1 MANDSQSTRKAAG
14 DGGIGMC
21 RSPLS
26 DGTLRVSDLTLPRDG
41 RRAYEKDGRGTV
53 WWRPHP
59 ECVRIPDD
67 VSVIGRMRCPT
78 LGEITLPPSVTEIGE
93 LAFGAEF
100 LSGDTYEWYALHTVH
115 FSQGLRQIGRRAFYN
130 CRHLDAVHLPKGLLE
145 IGEDAFC
152 LCLSL
157 SRITIPAGVT
167 RIGARAFG
175 KCEALEEVIV
185 MDGPSSLGGS
195 VFSGDIRLRR
205 VGLPPTLRRI
215 GTACFAG
222 CVALSALSLPEGLC
236 ELGAGAFEDCTA
248 LTSLSIHR
256 DLENAEEMRTH
267 SPFEGCTSLSELSLG
282 ASVTRGDW
290 IPPAPALTAIRVA
303 KDNPHLTEKDGL
315 LYSRDG
321 RTLLRVPSGKRGT
334 LVLPRGVTAIAP
346 YALFGCHAITGIALP
361 STLRKVGKGAFAGC
375 TALRELTLPGRLL
388 TIGDGALAGC
398 TALSSLH
405 IPPSVSSLGDKLFSG
420 CPTPPPVTVSP
431 ANPFFTVRD
440 GRLVP
445 RT

>member
-1 MANDSQSTRKAAG
+1 MANDSQRTRKEAE

-21 RSPLS
+21 LSPLS
-26 DGTLRVSDLTLPRDG
+26 DGTLRVSDLTLPSDG
-41 RRAYEKDGRGTV
+41 RRAYEKDERGTV

-59 ECVRIPDD
+59 ACVYLPDG
-67 VSVIGRMRCPT
+67 VSVVGRMRCPT
-78 LGEITLPPSVTEIGE
+78 LGEIALPPSVAELDE

-100 LSGDTYEWYALHTVH
+100 VSGDTYEWYALHTVH
-115 FSQGLRQIGRRAFYN
+115 FSQGLRRIGYRAFYN

-157 SRITIPAGVT
+157 SRITVPAGVT

-175 KCEALEEVIV
+175 KCEALEEALVL
-185 MDGPSSLGGS
+185 DGPSLLGGEA
-195 VFSGDIRLRR
+195 FAGDIRLRH
-205 VGLPPTLRRI
+205 VGLPSSLRRI
-215 GTACFAG
+215 GSRCFAG
-222 CVALSALSLPEGLC
+222 CAALSALALPEGLC
-236 ELGAGAFEDCTA
+236 ELGEGAFAHCTA
-248 LTSLSIHR
+248 LTSLCIHR

-267 SPFEGCTSLSELSLG
+267 SPFEGCTALAELFLSS
-282 ASVTRGDW
+282 SVTRGDW
-290 IPPAPALTAIRVA
+290 IPTAPALTAIRVA

-361 STLRKVGKGAFAGC
+361 STLRTVGEGAFAGC
-375 TALRELTLPGRLL
+375 TSLRGLTLPGGLL
-388 TIGDGALAGC
+388 ALGEGAFAGC

-405 IPPSVSSLGDKLFSG
+405 IPPSLSSLGDDLFAG
-420 CPTPPPVTVSP
+420 CKTPPPVTVSP
-431 ANPFFTVRD
+431 ANPFFTARD
-440 GRLVP
+440 GILFP